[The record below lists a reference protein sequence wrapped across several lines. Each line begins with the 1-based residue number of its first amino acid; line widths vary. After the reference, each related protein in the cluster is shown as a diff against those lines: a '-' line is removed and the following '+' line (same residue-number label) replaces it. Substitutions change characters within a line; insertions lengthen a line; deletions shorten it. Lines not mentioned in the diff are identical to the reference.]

1 MNRETDLYQNK
12 PWMIKRGGEM
22 KQLLLKSKRV
32 LSNHFGFFVFAIILF
47 WLKTYAAYV
56 TEFNLGIS
64 NTIQKFLLFFNPLS
78 SAVLFL
84 GLALFAKGKRAYI
97 WLIVINLLMSI
108 LLYANV
114 VYYRF
119 FSDFITFPT
128 LTQTNNFGDLGG
140 SIFALLHV
148 YDPLYFLDT
157 IILIVLVATK
167 FANPKPIRVAKHK
180 LSLVFV
186 AGILLFSINLGLA
199 ESDRPELLTRTF
211 DRNYIV
217 KYLGAYN
224 YTIYD
229 GIQSAKASTERAL
242 ADGDNMTEVRNYLA
256 STYASPNPEYF
267 GKGKGM
273 NVIYI
278 HLESFQ
284 NFLINY
290 KLNGQEVTPFLNSFT
305 KDANTLY
312 FDNFFH
318 QTGQGK
324 TSDAE
329 FMLENSMFG
338 LPQGSVFTNKAHNTY
353 QSAPA
358 ILGQQGYTSAVFHGN
373 YKTFWN
379 RDDIYKSFGFNK
391 FFDASYYDMNE
402 KDVVNYG
409 LKDKPFF
416 NESIPLLQTLKQPF
430 YTKFITLSNHFPYPI
445 DKEEATIEPAK
456 TGDSSVDTYFQTA
469 RYLDE
474 SVKGFL
480 DYLKQ
485 SGLYDNSI
493 IVMYGDHYGISDN
506 HSTAMSQIM
515 GKEMN
520 SFENAQLQRVP
531 LIIRVPGMKG
541 GVQHQYGGEIDVL
554 PTLLHLLGT
563 DTKNY
568 VQFGSDLLSPEHKQV
583 VPFRNG
589 NYVSPTVTAL
599 NGKYYD
605 TATGNPVE
613 LTDEIKQNEQMVQ
626 KSLKY
631 SDQVVNGDLLRFYTP
646 EGFTPVDRSKYN
658 YNHRD
663 KNKTKVKTTEDGE
676 TK

>member
-1 MNRETDLYQNK
+1 
-12 PWMIKRGGEM
+12 MIKRGGEM

-32 LSNHFGFFVFAIILF
+32 LSNHFGFFIFAVVLF

-56 TEFNLGIS
+56 TEFDLGIS

-84 GLALFAKGKRAYI
+84 GLALFAKGKRSYI
-97 WLIVINLLMSI
+97 WLIIINLLLSI
-108 LLYANV
+108 ILYSNV

-140 SIFALLHV
+140 SILALLHL

-157 IILIVLVATK
+157 IILLVLVITK
-167 FANPKPIRVAKHK
+167 FANPKPIRVAKYK
-180 LSLVFV
+180 LSLVFIM
-186 AGILLFSINLGLA
+186 GILIFSINLGLA

-229 GIQSAKASTERAL
+229 GIQSMKASTERAL
-242 ADGDNMTEVRNYLA
+242 ADGDSMTGVRNYIT
-256 STYASPNPEYF
+256 SNYASPNPEYF

-305 KDANTLY
+305 QDANTLY

-329 FMLENSMFG
+329 FMLENSLFG

-353 QSAPA
+353 QAAPA

-416 NESIPLLQTLKQPF
+416 NESIPMLQTLKQPF
-430 YTKFITLSNHFPYPI
+430 YAKFITLSNHFPYPI
-445 DKEEATIEPAK
+445 NKDEATIEPAK

-474 SVKGFL
+474 SVKSFM

-506 HSTAMSQIM
+506 HNAAMSQIM
-515 GKEMN
+515 GKEIN

-531 LIIRVPGMKG
+531 LIIHVPGMKG

-568 VQFGSDLLSPEHKQV
+568 IQFGTDLLSPEHQQV

-589 NYVSPTVTAL
+589 NYVSPDVTAL

-605 TATGNPVE
+605 TTTGKPVE
-613 LTDEIKQNEQMVQ
+613 ATDEIKQNEKIVQ
-626 KSLKY
+626 QKLKF
-631 SDQVVNGDLLRFYTP
+631 SDEVVNGDLLRFYTP

-663 KNKTKVKTTEDGE
+663 KNKTKVKTTQEG
-676 TK
+676 

>member
-1 MNRETDLYQNK
+1 
-12 PWMIKRGGEM
+12 M

-32 LSNHFGFFVFAIILF
+32 LSNHFGFFIFAVVLF

-56 TEFNLGIS
+56 TEFDLGIS

-84 GLALFAKGKRAYI
+84 GLALFAKGKQSYI
-97 WLIVINLLMSI
+97 WLIIINLLLSI
-108 LLYANV
+108 ILYSNV

-140 SIFALLHV
+140 SILALLHL

-157 IILIVLVATK
+157 IILLVLVITK
-167 FANPKPIRVAKHK
+167 FANPKPIRVAKYK
-180 LSLVFV
+180 LSLVFIM
-186 AGILLFSINLGLA
+186 GILIFSINLGLA

-229 GIQSAKASTERAL
+229 GIQSMKASTERAL
-242 ADGDNMTEVRNYLA
+242 ADGDSMTGVRNYIT
-256 STYASPNPEYF
+256 SNYASPNPEYF

-305 KDANTLY
+305 QDANTLY

-329 FMLENSMFG
+329 FMLENSLFG

-353 QSAPA
+353 QAAPA

-416 NESIPLLQTLKQPF
+416 NESIPMLQTLKQPF
-430 YTKFITLSNHFPYPI
+430 YAKFITLSNHFPYPI
-445 DKEEATIEPAK
+445 NKDEATIEPAK

-474 SVKGFL
+474 SVKSFM

-506 HSTAMSQIM
+506 HNAAMSQIM
-515 GKEMN
+515 GKEIN

-531 LIIRVPGMKG
+531 LIIHVPGMKG

-568 VQFGSDLLSPEHKQV
+568 IQFGTDLLSPEHQQV

-589 NYVSPTVTAL
+589 NYVSPAVTAL

-605 TATGNPVE
+605 TTTGKPVE
-613 LTDEIKQNEQMVQ
+613 ATDEIKQNEKMVQ
-626 KSLKY
+626 QKLKF
-631 SDQVVNGDLLRFYTP
+631 SDEVVNGDLLRFYTP

-663 KNKTKVKTTEDGE
+663 KNKMKVKTTQEG
-676 TK
+676 

>member
-1 MNRETDLYQNK
+1 
-12 PWMIKRGGEM
+12 MIKRGGEM
-22 KQLLLKSKRV
+22 KQFLLKSKSV
-32 LSNHFGFFVFAIILF
+32 LSNHFGFFLFAVILL

-84 GLALFAKGKRAYI
+84 GLALFAKGKRSYI
-97 WLIVINLLMSI
+97 WLIVINLLLSI

-140 SIFALLHV
+140 SILALLHL

-186 AGILLFSINLGLA
+186 AGILLFSVNLGLA

-242 ADGDNMTEVRNYLA
+242 ADGDNMTEVRNYLT

-284 NFLINY
+284 NFLIDY

-338 LPQGSVFTNKAHNTY
+338 LPQGSVFTTKSHNTY

-445 DKEEATIEPAK
+445 DKAEATIEPAT

-474 SVKGFL
+474 SVKGFI

-506 HSTAMSQIM
+506 HNAAMSKVM

-531 LIIRVPGMKG
+531 LIVRVPGVKG

-583 VPFRNG
+583 VAFRNG
-589 NYVSPTVTAL
+589 NYASPTVTAL

-605 TATGNPVE
+605 TTTGKPVE
-613 LTDEIKQNEQMVQ
+613 FTDEIKKNEQMVQ
-626 KSLKY
+626 NSLKY

-658 YNHRD
+658 YNNRD
-663 KNKTKVKTTEDGE
+663 KNKTKVKTTPEGE
-676 TK
+676 AK

>member
-1 MNRETDLYQNK
+1 
-12 PWMIKRGGEM
+12 M
-22 KQLLLKSKRV
+22 KQFLVTSRRV
-32 LSNHFGFFVFAIILF
+32 LSNHVGFFFFAVVLF

-56 TEFNLGIS
+56 IEFNLGVS
-64 NTIQKFLLFFNPLS
+64 NTLQKFLLFFNPLS
-78 SAVLFL
+78 SAILFL
-84 GLALFAKGKRAYI
+84 GLALFSKGKRSYI
-97 WLIVINLLMSI
+97 WLIIINFLMTFI
-108 LLYANV
+108 LYANV

-119 FSDFITFPT
+119 FNDFITFPT

-140 SIFALLHV
+140 SVFALLHA

-157 IILIVLVATK
+157 IILIVLVAIK

-180 LSLVFV
+180 LSLVFIT
-186 AGILLFSINLGLA
+186 GILIFSINLGLA
-199 ESDRPELLTRTF
+199 EFDRPELLKKTF

-224 YTIYD
+224 YLIHD
-229 GIQSAKASTERAL
+229 GIKSAKASTERAL
-242 ADGDNMTEVRNYLA
+242 ADGDDMTEVRNFLA

-267 GKGKGM
+267 SKGKGM

-284 NFLINY
+284 NFLIDY
-290 KLNGQEVTPFLNSFT
+290 QLNGQEVTPFLNSFT

-312 FDNFFH
+312 FDNYFH

-329 FMLENSMFG
+329 FILENSMFG
-338 LPQGSVFTNKAHNTY
+338 LPQGSVFTTKPLNTF

-373 YKTFWN
+373 NKTFWN
-379 RDDIYKSFGFNK
+379 RDEVYKSFGFDK
-391 FFDASYYDMNE
+391 FFDASYYDMSKGN
-402 KDVVNYG
+402 VINYG
-409 LKDKPFF
+409 LKDKLFF
-416 NESIPLLQTLKQPF
+416 NESMPLLQTLQQPF
-430 YTKFITLSNHFPYPI
+430 YTKFITVTHHFPYPLA
-445 DKEEATIEPAK
+445 EEDQTIEPAQ
-456 TGDSSVDTYFQTA
+456 TGDLSVDRYFQTA

-474 SVKGFL
+474 SIKGFI
-480 DYLKQ
+480 DSLKE

-506 HSTAMSQIM
+506 HNKAMSQLM
-515 GKEMN
+515 GKEIN
-520 SFENAQLQRVP
+520 SFESTQLQRVP
-531 LIIRVPGMKG
+531 LMIRVPGIKG
-541 GVQHQYGGEIDVL
+541 GVQHQYGGAIDVL

-583 VPFRNG
+583 VAFRNG

-605 TATGNPVE
+605 TTTGAPVE
-613 LTDEIKQNEQMVQ
+613 KTAEIKQNELFVQ
-626 KSLKY
+626 KSLNY
-631 SDQVVNGDLLRFYTP
+631 SDKVVNGDLLRFYTP
-646 EGFTPVDRSKYN
+646 EGFTPIDRSKYN
-658 YNHRD
+658 YNNRD
-663 KNKTKVKTTEDGE
+663 KNTTEKE
-676 TK
+676 NTK

>member
-1 MNRETDLYQNK
+1 
-12 PWMIKRGGEM
+12 MIKRGGEM

-32 LSNHFGFFVFAIILF
+32 LSNHFGFFIFAVVLF

-56 TEFNLGIS
+56 TEFDLGIS

-84 GLALFAKGKRAYI
+84 GLALFAKGKRSYI
-97 WLIVINLLMSI
+97 WLIIINLLLSI
-108 LLYANV
+108 ILYSNV

-140 SIFALLHV
+140 SILALLHL

-157 IILIVLVATK
+157 IILLVLVITK
-167 FANPKPIRVAKHK
+167 FANPKPIRVAKYK
-180 LSLVFV
+180 LSLVFIM
-186 AGILLFSINLGLA
+186 GILIFSINLGLA

-229 GIQSAKASTERAL
+229 GIQSMKASTERAL
-242 ADGDNMTEVRNYLA
+242 ADGDSMTGVRNYIT
-256 STYASPNPEYF
+256 SNYASPNPEYF

-305 KDANTLY
+305 QDANTLY

-329 FMLENSMFG
+329 FMLENSLFG

-353 QSAPA
+353 QAAPA

-416 NESIPLLQTLKQPF
+416 NESIPMLQTLKQPF
-430 YTKFITLSNHFPYPI
+430 YAKFITLSNHFPYPI
-445 DKEEATIEPAK
+445 NKDEATIEPAK

-474 SVKGFL
+474 SVKSFM

-506 HSTAMSQIM
+506 HNAAMSQIM
-515 GKEMN
+515 GKEIN

-531 LIIRVPGMKG
+531 LIIHVPGMKG

-568 VQFGSDLLSPEHKQV
+568 IQFGTDLLSPEHQQV

-589 NYVSPTVTAL
+589 NYVSPAVTAL

-605 TATGNPVE
+605 TTTGKPVE
-613 LTDEIKQNEQMVQ
+613 ATDEIKQNEKMVQ
-626 KSLKY
+626 QKLKF
-631 SDQVVNGDLLRFYTP
+631 SDEVVNGDLLRFYTP

-663 KNKTKVKTTEDGE
+663 INKTKVKTTQEG
-676 TK
+676 

>member
-1 MNRETDLYQNK
+1 
-12 PWMIKRGGEM
+12 M

-32 LSNHFGFFVFAIILF
+32 LSNHFGFFVFAVILF

-84 GLALFAKGKRAYI
+84 GLALFAKGKRVYI

-157 IILIVLVATK
+157 IILIVLVAIK

-284 NFLINY
+284 NFLIDY

-338 LPQGSVFTNKAHNTY
+338 LPQGSVFTNKAHNTF

-379 RDDIYKSFGFNK
+379 RDEIYKSFGFNK

-506 HSTAMSQIM
+506 HSAAMSQIM

-541 GVQHQYGGEIDVL
+541 GVQHQYGGEIDVM

-605 TATGNPVE
+605 TATGKPVE

>member
-1 MNRETDLYQNK
+1 
-12 PWMIKRGGEM
+12 MIKRGGEM

-32 LSNHFGFFVFAIILF
+32 LSNHFGFFIFAVVLF

-56 TEFNLGIS
+56 TEFDLGIS

-84 GLALFAKGKRAYI
+84 GLALFAKGKRSYI
-97 WLIVINLLMSI
+97 WLIIINLLLSI
-108 LLYANV
+108 ILYSNV

-140 SIFALLHV
+140 SILALLHL

-157 IILIVLVATK
+157 IILLVLVITK
-167 FANPKPIRVAKHK
+167 FANPKPIRVAKYK
-180 LSLVFV
+180 LSLVFIM
-186 AGILLFSINLGLA
+186 GILIFSINLGLA

-229 GIQSAKASTERAL
+229 GIQSMKASTERAL
-242 ADGDNMTEVRNYLA
+242 ADGDSMTGVRNYIT
-256 STYASPNPEYF
+256 SNYASPNPEYF

-305 KDANTLY
+305 QDANTLY

-329 FMLENSMFG
+329 FMLENSLFG

-353 QSAPA
+353 QAAPA

-416 NESIPLLQTLKQPF
+416 NESIPMLQTLKQPF
-430 YTKFITLSNHFPYPI
+430 YAKFITLSNHFPYPI
-445 DKEEATIEPAK
+445 NKDEATIEPAK

-474 SVKGFL
+474 SVKSFM

-506 HSTAMSQIM
+506 HNAAMSQIM
-515 GKEMN
+515 GKEIN

-531 LIIRVPGMKG
+531 LIIHVPGMKG

-568 VQFGSDLLSPEHKQV
+568 IQFGTDLLSTEHQQV

-589 NYVSPTVTAL
+589 NYVSPAVTAL

-605 TATGNPVE
+605 TTTGKPVE
-613 LTDEIKQNEQMVQ
+613 ATDEIKQNEKMVQ
-626 KSLKY
+626 QKLKF
-631 SDQVVNGDLLRFYTP
+631 SDEVVNGDLLRFYTP

-663 KNKTKVKTTEDGE
+663 KNKTKVKTTQEG
-676 TK
+676 

>member
-1 MNRETDLYQNK
+1 
-12 PWMIKRGGEM
+12 MIKRGGEM

-32 LSNHFGFFVFAIILF
+32 LSNHFGFFIFAVVLF

-56 TEFNLGIS
+56 TEFDLGIS

-84 GLALFAKGKRAYI
+84 GLALFAKGKRSYI
-97 WLIVINLLMSI
+97 WLIIINLLLSI
-108 LLYANV
+108 ILYSNV

-140 SIFALLHV
+140 SILALLHL

-157 IILIVLVATK
+157 IILLVLVITK
-167 FANPKPIRVAKHK
+167 FANPKPIRVAKYK
-180 LSLVFV
+180 LSLVFIM
-186 AGILLFSINLGLA
+186 GILIFSINLGLA

-229 GIQSAKASTERAL
+229 GIQSMKASTERAL
-242 ADGDNMTEVRNYLA
+242 ADGDSMTGVRNYIT
-256 STYASPNPEYF
+256 SNYASPNPEYF

-305 KDANTLY
+305 QDANTLY

-329 FMLENSMFG
+329 FMLENSLFG

-353 QSAPA
+353 QAAPA
-358 ILGQQGYTSAVFHGN
+358 IFGQQGYTSAVFHGN

-416 NESIPLLQTLKQPF
+416 NESIPMLQTLKQPF
-430 YTKFITLSNHFPYPI
+430 YAKFITLSNHFPYPI
-445 DKEEATIEPAK
+445 NKDEATIEPAK

-474 SVKGFL
+474 SVKSFM

-506 HSTAMSQIM
+506 HNAAMSQIM
-515 GKEMN
+515 GKEIN

-531 LIIRVPGMKG
+531 LIIHVPGMKG

-568 VQFGSDLLSPEHKQV
+568 IQFGTDLLSPEHQQV

-605 TATGNPVE
+605 TTTGKPVE
-613 LTDEIKQNEQMVQ
+613 ATDEIKQNEKMVQ
-626 KSLKY
+626 QKLKF
-631 SDQVVNGDLLRFYTP
+631 SDEVVNGDLLRFYTP

-663 KNKTKVKTTEDGE
+663 INKTKVKTTQEG
-676 TK
+676 

>member
-1 MNRETDLYQNK
+1 
-12 PWMIKRGGEM
+12 M

-32 LSNHFGFFVFAIILF
+32 LSNHFGFFIFAVVLF

-56 TEFNLGIS
+56 TEFDLGIS

-84 GLALFAKGKRAYI
+84 GLALFAKGKRSYI
-97 WLIVINLLMSI
+97 WLIIINLLLSI
-108 LLYANV
+108 ILYSNV

-140 SIFALLHV
+140 SILALLHL

-157 IILIVLVATK
+157 IILLVLVITK
-167 FANPKPIRVAKHK
+167 FANPKPIRVAKYK
-180 LSLVFV
+180 LSLVFIM
-186 AGILLFSINLGLA
+186 GILIFSINLGLA

-229 GIQSAKASTERAL
+229 GIQSMKASTERAL
-242 ADGDNMTEVRNYLA
+242 ADGDSMTGVRNYIT
-256 STYASPNPEYF
+256 SNYASPNPEYF

-305 KDANTLY
+305 QDANTLY

-329 FMLENSMFG
+329 FMLENSLFG

-353 QSAPA
+353 QAAPA

-416 NESIPLLQTLKQPF
+416 NESIPMLQTLKQPF
-430 YTKFITLSNHFPYPI
+430 YAKFITLSNHFPYPI
-445 DKEEATIEPAK
+445 NKDEATIEPAK

-474 SVKGFL
+474 SVKSFM

-506 HSTAMSQIM
+506 HNAAMSQIM
-515 GKEMN
+515 GKEIN

-531 LIIRVPGMKG
+531 LIIHVPGMKG

-568 VQFGSDLLSPEHKQV
+568 IQFGTDLLSPEHQQV

-589 NYVSPTVTAL
+589 NYVSPAVTAL

-605 TATGNPVE
+605 TTTGKPVE
-613 LTDEIKQNEQMVQ
+613 ATDEIKQNEKIVQ
-626 KSLKY
+626 QKLKF
-631 SDQVVNGDLLRFYTP
+631 SDEVVNGDLLRFYTP

-663 KNKTKVKTTEDGE
+663 KNKTKVKTTQEG
-676 TK
+676 

>member
-1 MNRETDLYQNK
+1 
-12 PWMIKRGGEM
+12 M

-32 LSNHFGFFVFAIILF
+32 LSNHFGFFIFAVVLF

-56 TEFNLGIS
+56 TEFDLGIS

-84 GLALFAKGKRAYI
+84 GLALFAKGKRSYI
-97 WLIVINLLMSI
+97 WLIIINLLLSI
-108 LLYANV
+108 ILYSNV

-140 SIFALLHV
+140 SILALLHL

-157 IILIVLVATK
+157 IILLVLVITK
-167 FANPKPIRVAKHK
+167 FANPKPIRVAKYK
-180 LSLVFV
+180 LSLVFIM
-186 AGILLFSINLGLA
+186 GILIFSINLGLA

-229 GIQSAKASTERAL
+229 GIQSMKASTERAL
-242 ADGDNMTEVRNYLA
+242 ADGDSMTGVRNYIT
-256 STYASPNPEYF
+256 SNYASPNPEYF

-305 KDANTLY
+305 QDANTLY

-329 FMLENSMFG
+329 FMLENSLFG

-353 QSAPA
+353 QAAPA

-416 NESIPLLQTLKQPF
+416 NESIPMLQTLKQPF
-430 YTKFITLSNHFPYPI
+430 YAKFITLSNHFPYPI
-445 DKEEATIEPAK
+445 NKDEATIEPAK

-474 SVKGFL
+474 SVKSFM

-506 HSTAMSQIM
+506 HNAAMSQIM
-515 GKEMN
+515 GKEIN

-531 LIIRVPGMKG
+531 LIIHVPGMKG

-568 VQFGSDLLSPEHKQV
+568 IQFGTDLLSPEHQQV

-589 NYVSPTVTAL
+589 NYVSPDVTAL

-605 TATGNPVE
+605 TTTGKPVE
-613 LTDEIKQNEQMVQ
+613 ATDEIKQNEKIVQ
-626 KSLKY
+626 QKLKF
-631 SDQVVNGDLLRFYTP
+631 SDEVVNGDLLRFYTP

-663 KNKTKVKTTEDGE
+663 KNKTKVKTTQEG
-676 TK
+676 

>member
-1 MNRETDLYQNK
+1 
-12 PWMIKRGGEM
+12 MIKRGGEM
-22 KQLLLKSKRV
+22 KQLLLQSKRV
-32 LSNHFGFFVFAIILF
+32 LSNHFGFFIFAVVLF

-84 GLALFAKGKRAYI
+84 GLALFAKGKRSYI
-97 WLIVINLLMSI
+97 WLIIINLLLSI
-108 LLYANV
+108 LLYSNV

-140 SIFALLHV
+140 SILALLHL

-157 IILIVLVATK
+157 IILLVLVATK
-167 FANPKPIRVAKHK
+167 FVNPKPIRVAKYK
-180 LSLVFV
+180 VSLVFIT
-186 AGILLFSINLGLA
+186 GILIFSINLGLA

-229 GIQSAKASTERAL
+229 GIQSMKASTERAL
-242 ADGDNMTEVRNYLA
+242 ADGDSMTDVRNYIA
-256 STYASPNPEYF
+256 SNYANPNPEYF

-284 NFLINY
+284 NFLIDY

-329 FMLENSMFG
+329 FMLENSLFG

-353 QSAPA
+353 QAAPA

-379 RDDIYKSFGFNK
+379 RDDVYKSFGFNK
-391 FFDASYYDMNE
+391 FFDATYYDMNDN
-402 KDVVNYG
+402 DVVNYG

-416 NESIPLLQTLKQPF
+416 NESIPLLETLKQPF
-430 YTKFITLSNHFPYPI
+430 YSKFITLSNHFPYPI
-445 DKEEATIEPAK
+445 DKEEATIEPAN

-474 SVKGFL
+474 AVKSFM

-506 HSTAMSQIM
+506 HNAAMSQIM
-515 GKEMN
+515 GKEIN

-531 LIIRVPGMKG
+531 LIIRVPGAKG

-568 VQFGSDLLSPEHKQV
+568 IQFGTDLLSPEHKQV

-589 NYVSPTVTAL
+589 NYVSPNVTAL

-605 TATGNPVE
+605 TNTGKPVE
-613 LTDEIKQNEQMVQ
+613 LTDEIKQNEQMVEQ
-626 KSLKY
+626 KLKF

-663 KNKTKVKTTEDGE
+663 KNKKKVQTTQQEG
-676 TK
+676 

>member
-1 MNRETDLYQNK
+1 
-12 PWMIKRGGEM
+12 MIKRGGEM

-32 LSNHFGFFVFAIILF
+32 LSNHFGFFIFAVVLF

-56 TEFNLGIS
+56 TEFDLGIS

-84 GLALFAKGKRAYI
+84 GLALFAKGKRSYI
-97 WLIVINLLMSI
+97 WLIIINLLLSI
-108 LLYANV
+108 ILYSNV

-140 SIFALLHV
+140 SILALLHL

-157 IILIVLVATK
+157 IILLVLVITK
-167 FANPKPIRVAKHK
+167 FANPKPIRVAKYK
-180 LSLVFV
+180 LSLVFIM
-186 AGILLFSINLGLA
+186 GILIFSINLGLA

-229 GIQSAKASTERAL
+229 GIQSMKASTERAL
-242 ADGDNMTEVRNYLA
+242 ADGDSMTGVRNYIT
-256 STYASPNPEYF
+256 SNYASPNPEYF

-305 KDANTLY
+305 QDANTLY

-329 FMLENSMFG
+329 FMLENSLFG

-353 QSAPA
+353 QAAPA

-416 NESIPLLQTLKQPF
+416 NESIPMLQTLKQPF
-430 YTKFITLSNHFPYPI
+430 YAKFITLSNHFPYPI
-445 DKEEATIEPAK
+445 NKDEATIEPAK

-474 SVKGFL
+474 SVKSFM

-506 HSTAMSQIM
+506 HNAAMSQIM
-515 GKEMN
+515 GKEIN

-531 LIIRVPGMKG
+531 LIIHVPGMKG

-568 VQFGSDLLSPEHKQV
+568 IQFGTDLLSPEHQQV

-589 NYVSPTVTAL
+589 NYVSPAVTAL

-605 TATGNPVE
+605 TTTGKPVE
-613 LTDEIKQNEQMVQ
+613 ATDEIKQNEKIVQ
-626 KSLKY
+626 QKLKF
-631 SDQVVNGDLLRFYTP
+631 SDEVVNGDLLRFYTP

-663 KNKTKVKTTEDGE
+663 KNKTKVKTTQEG
-676 TK
+676 

>member
-1 MNRETDLYQNK
+1 
-12 PWMIKRGGEM
+12 MIKRGGEM

-32 LSNHFGFFVFAIILF
+32 LSNHFGFFIFAVVLF

-56 TEFNLGIS
+56 TEFDLGIS

-84 GLALFAKGKRAYI
+84 GLALFAKGKRSYI
-97 WLIVINLLMSI
+97 WLIIINLLLSI
-108 LLYANV
+108 ILYSNV

-140 SIFALLHV
+140 SILALLHL

-157 IILIVLVATK
+157 IILLVLVITK
-167 FANPKPIRVAKHK
+167 FANPKPIRVAKYK
-180 LSLVFV
+180 LSLVFIM
-186 AGILLFSINLGLA
+186 GILIFSINLGLA

-229 GIQSAKASTERAL
+229 GIQSMKASTERAL
-242 ADGDNMTEVRNYLA
+242 ADGDSMTGVRNYIT
-256 STYASPNPEYF
+256 SNYASPNPEYF

-305 KDANTLY
+305 QDANTLY

-329 FMLENSMFG
+329 FMLENSLFG

-353 QSAPA
+353 QAAPA

-416 NESIPLLQTLKQPF
+416 NESIPMLQTLKQPF
-430 YTKFITLSNHFPYPI
+430 YAKFITLSNHFPYPI
-445 DKEEATIEPAK
+445 NKDEATIEPAK

-474 SVKGFL
+474 SVKSFM

-506 HSTAMSQIM
+506 HNAAMSQIM
-515 GKEMN
+515 GKEIN

-531 LIIRVPGMKG
+531 LIIHVPGMKG

-568 VQFGSDLLSPEHKQV
+568 IQFGTDLLSPEHQQV

-589 NYVSPTVTAL
+589 NYVSPAVTAL

-605 TATGNPVE
+605 TTTGKPVE
-613 LTDEIKQNEQMVQ
+613 ATDEIKQNEKMVQ
-626 KSLKY
+626 QKLKF
-631 SDQVVNGDLLRFYTP
+631 SDEVVNGDLLRFYTP

-663 KNKTKVKTTEDGE
+663 KNKTKVKTTQEG
-676 TK
+676 

>member
-1 MNRETDLYQNK
+1 
-12 PWMIKRGGEM
+12 MIKRGGEM

-32 LSNHFGFFVFAIILF
+32 LSNHFGFFIFAVVLF

-56 TEFNLGIS
+56 TEFDLGIS

-84 GLALFAKGKRAYI
+84 GLALFAKGKRSYI
-97 WLIVINLLMSI
+97 WLIIINLLLSI
-108 LLYANV
+108 ILYANV

-140 SIFALLHV
+140 SILALLHL

-167 FANPKPIRVAKHK
+167 FVNPKPIRVAKHK
-180 LSLVFV
+180 LSLVFI
-186 AGILLFSINLGLA
+186 AGILIFSINLGLA

-229 GIQSAKASTERAL
+229 GIQSMKASTERAL
-242 ADGDNMTEVRNYLA
+242 ADGDSMTGVRNYTT
-256 STYASPNPEYF
+256 SNYAAPNPNYF

-290 KLNGQEVTPFLNSFT
+290 KLNGQEVTPYLNSFT

-329 FMLENSMFG
+329 FMLENSLFG

-353 QSAPA
+353 QAAPA

-391 FFDASYYDMNE
+391 FFDATYYDMNE
-402 KDVVNYG
+402 NDVVNYG

-430 YTKFITLSNHFPYPI
+430 YAKFITLSNHFPYPI
-445 DKEEATIEPAK
+445 NKEEATIEPAK

-474 SVKGFL
+474 SVKGFM

-506 HSTAMSQIM
+506 HNAAMSQIM

-520 SFENAQLQRVP
+520 AFENAQLQRVP
-531 LIIRVPGMKG
+531 LIIRVPGMQG

-568 VQFGSDLLSPEHKQV
+568 IQFGTDLLSPEHNQV

-605 TATGNPVE
+605 TTTGKTVE
-613 LTDEIKQNEQMVQ
+613 ATDEIKQNEKMVQ
-626 KSLKY
+626 QKLKF

-663 KNKTKVKTTEDGE
+663 KNKNKVKTTQAGTTE
-676 TK
+676 

>member
-32 LSNHFGFFVFAIILF
+32 LSNHFGFFVFAVILF

-84 GLALFAKGKRAYI
+84 GLALFAKGKRVYI

-157 IILIVLVATK
+157 IILIVLVAIK

-284 NFLINY
+284 NFLIDY

-338 LPQGSVFTNKAHNTY
+338 LPQGSVFTNKAHNTF

-379 RDDIYKSFGFNK
+379 RDEIYKSFGFNK

-506 HSTAMSQIM
+506 HSAAMSQIM

-541 GVQHQYGGEIDVL
+541 GVQHQYGGEIDVM

-605 TATGNPVE
+605 TATGKPVE

>member
-1 MNRETDLYQNK
+1 
-12 PWMIKRGGEM
+12 M

-32 LSNHFGFFVFAIILF
+32 LSNHFGFFIFAVVLF

-56 TEFNLGIS
+56 TEFDLGIS

-84 GLALFAKGKRAYI
+84 GLALFAKGKRSYI
-97 WLIVINLLMSI
+97 WLIIINLLLSI
-108 LLYANV
+108 ILYSNV

-140 SIFALLHV
+140 SILALLHL

-157 IILIVLVATK
+157 IILLVLVITK
-167 FANPKPIRVAKHK
+167 FANPKPIRVAKYK
-180 LSLVFV
+180 LSLVFIM
-186 AGILLFSINLGLA
+186 GILIFSINLGLA

-229 GIQSAKASTERAL
+229 GIQSMKASTERAL
-242 ADGDNMTEVRNYLA
+242 ADGDSMTGVRNYIT
-256 STYASPNPEYF
+256 SNYASPNPEYF

-305 KDANTLY
+305 QDANTLY

-329 FMLENSMFG
+329 FMLENSLFG

-353 QSAPA
+353 QAAPA

-416 NESIPLLQTLKQPF
+416 NESIPMLQTLKQPF
-430 YTKFITLSNHFPYPI
+430 YAKFITLSNHFPYPI
-445 DKEEATIEPAK
+445 NKDEATIEPAK

-474 SVKGFL
+474 SVKSFM

-506 HSTAMSQIM
+506 HNAAMSQIM
-515 GKEMN
+515 GKEIN

-531 LIIRVPGMKG
+531 LIIHVPGMKG

-568 VQFGSDLLSPEHKQV
+568 IQFGTDLLSTEHQQV

-589 NYVSPTVTAL
+589 NYVSPAVTAL

-605 TATGNPVE
+605 TTTGKPVE
-613 LTDEIKQNEQMVQ
+613 ATDEIKQNEKMVQ
-626 KSLKY
+626 QKLKF
-631 SDQVVNGDLLRFYTP
+631 SDEVVNGDLLRFYTP

-663 KNKTKVKTTEDGE
+663 KNKTKVKTTQEG
-676 TK
+676 

>member
-1 MNRETDLYQNK
+1 
-12 PWMIKRGGEM
+12 MIKRGGEM
-22 KQLLLKSKRV
+22 QQFLLKSKRV
-32 LSNHFGFFVFAIILF
+32 LSNHFGFFVFAVILL

-56 TEFNLGIS
+56 MEFNLGIS
-64 NTIQKFLLFFNPLS
+64 NTIQKFLLFLNPLS

-84 GLALFAKGKRAYI
+84 GLALFARGKRAYI
-97 WLIVINLLMSI
+97 WLIIINLLMSI

-140 SIFALLHV
+140 SIFALLHL

-167 FANPKPIRVAKHK
+167 FVNPKPIRVAKHK

-186 AGILLFSINLGLA
+186 AGILFFSINLGLA
-199 ESDRPELLTRTF
+199 ESDRPQLLTRTF

-217 KYLGAYN
+217 KYLGVYN
-224 YTIYD
+224 FTIYD

-242 ADGDNMTEVRNYLA
+242 ADGDNMTEVRNYLT

-284 NFLINY
+284 NFLLNY

-338 LPQGSVFTNKAHNTY
+338 LPQGSVFTNKANNTY

-379 RDDIYKSFGFNK
+379 RDEIYKSFGFNK

-445 DKEEATIEPAK
+445 DKAEATIEPAK

-474 SVKGFL
+474 SVKGFI

-506 HSTAMSQIM
+506 HSAAMSQIM

-531 LIIRVPGMKG
+531 LIIRVPGMEG

-568 VQFGSDLLSPEHKQV
+568 VQFGSDLLSPDHKQV

-613 LTDEIKQNEQMVQ
+613 FTDEIKQNEQMVQ

-658 YNHRD
+658 YNNRD
-663 KNKTKVKTTEDGE
+663 NNKTKVKTTEDGE

>member
-1 MNRETDLYQNK
+1 
-12 PWMIKRGGEM
+12 M
-22 KQLLLKSKRV
+22 KQFLVTSRRV
-32 LSNHFGFFVFAIILF
+32 LSNHFGFFFFAVVIF

-56 TEFNLGIS
+56 IEFNLGVS
-64 NTIQKFLLFFNPLS
+64 NTLQKFLLFFNPLS
-78 SAVLFL
+78 SAILFL
-84 GLALFAKGKRAYI
+84 GLALFAKGKRSYI
-97 WLIVINLLMSI
+97 WLISINFLMTFI
-108 LLYANV
+108 LYANV

-119 FSDFITFPT
+119 FNDFITFPT

-140 SIFALLHV
+140 SVFALLHA

-157 IILIVLVATK
+157 IILIVLVAIK

-180 LSLVFV
+180 LSLVFIT
-186 AGILLFSINLGLA
+186 GILFFSINLGLA
-199 ESDRPELLTRTF
+199 EFDRPELLKKTF

-224 YTIYD
+224 YLIHD
-229 GIQSAKASTERAL
+229 GIKSAKASTERAL
-242 ADGDNMTEVRNYLA
+242 ADGDDMTEVKNFLA

-267 GKGKGM
+267 SKGKGM

-284 NFLINY
+284 NFLIDY
-290 KLNGQEVTPFLNSFT
+290 QLNGQEVTPFLNSFT

-312 FDNFFH
+312 FDNYFH

-329 FMLENSMFG
+329 FILENSMFG
-338 LPQGSVFTNKAHNTY
+338 LPQGSVFTTKPRNTY

-373 YKTFWN
+373 NKTFWN
-379 RDDIYKSFGFNK
+379 RDEVYKSFGFDK
-391 FFDASYYDMNE
+391 FFDASYYDMSKGN
-402 KDVVNYG
+402 VINYG
-409 LKDKPFF
+409 LKDKLFF
-416 NESIPLLQTLKQPF
+416 NESMPLLQTLQQPF
-430 YTKFITLSNHFPYPI
+430 YTKFITVTHHFPYPL
-445 DKEEATIEPAK
+445 DEEDQTIEPAQ
-456 TGDSSVDTYFQTA
+456 TGDLSVDRYFQTA

-474 SVKGFL
+474 SIKGFINS
-480 DYLKQ
+480 LKE

-506 HSTAMSQIM
+506 HNKAMSQLM
-515 GKEMN
+515 GKEIN
-520 SFENAQLQRVP
+520 SFESTQLQRVP
-531 LIIRVPGMKG
+531 LMIRVPGIKG
-541 GVQHQYGGEIDVL
+541 GVQHQYGGAIDVL

-583 VPFRNG
+583 VAFRNG

-605 TATGNPVE
+605 TTTGAPVE
-613 LTDEIKQNEQMVQ
+613 KTEEIKQNELFVQ

-631 SDQVVNGDLLRFYTP
+631 SDKVVNGDLLRFYTP
-646 EGFTPVDRSKYN
+646 EGFTPIDRSKYN
-658 YNHRD
+658 YTNRD
-663 KNKTKVKTTEDGE
+663 KNTTEKE
-676 TK
+676 NTK

>member
-1 MNRETDLYQNK
+1 
-12 PWMIKRGGEM
+12 M

-32 LSNHFGFFVFAIILF
+32 LSNHFGFFIFAVVLF

-56 TEFNLGIS
+56 TEFDLGIS

-84 GLALFAKGKRAYI
+84 GLALFAKGKRSYI
-97 WLIVINLLMSI
+97 WLIIINLLLSI
-108 LLYANV
+108 ILYSNV

-140 SIFALLHV
+140 SILALLHL

-157 IILIVLVATK
+157 IILLVLVITK
-167 FANPKPIRVAKHK
+167 FANPKPICVAKYK
-180 LSLVFV
+180 LSLVFIM
-186 AGILLFSINLGLA
+186 GILIFSINLGLA

-229 GIQSAKASTERAL
+229 GIQSMKASTERAL
-242 ADGDNMTEVRNYLA
+242 ADGDSMTGVRNYIT
-256 STYASPNPEYF
+256 SNYASPNPEYF

-305 KDANTLY
+305 QDANTLY

-329 FMLENSMFG
+329 FMLENSLFG
-338 LPQGSVFTNKAHNTY
+338 LPQGSVFTNKAHNKY
-353 QSAPA
+353 QAAPA

-416 NESIPLLQTLKQPF
+416 NESIPMLQTLKQPF
-430 YTKFITLSNHFPYPI
+430 YAKFITLSNHFPYPI
-445 DKEEATIEPAK
+445 NKDEATIEPAK

-474 SVKGFL
+474 SVKSFM

-506 HSTAMSQIM
+506 HNAAMSQIM
-515 GKEMN
+515 GKEIN

-531 LIIRVPGMKG
+531 LIIHVPGMKG

-568 VQFGSDLLSPEHKQV
+568 IQFGTDLLSPEHQQV

-589 NYVSPTVTAL
+589 NYVSPAVTAL

-605 TATGNPVE
+605 TTTGKPVE
-613 LTDEIKQNEQMVQ
+613 ATDEIKQNEKMVQ
-626 KSLKY
+626 QKLKF
-631 SDQVVNGDLLRFYTP
+631 SDEVVNGDLLRFYTP

-663 KNKTKVKTTEDGE
+663 KNKTKVKTTQEG
-676 TK
+676 

>member
-1 MNRETDLYQNK
+1 
-12 PWMIKRGGEM
+12 MIKRGGEM

-32 LSNHFGFFVFAIILF
+32 LSNHFGFFIFAVVLF

-56 TEFNLGIS
+56 TEFDLGIS

-84 GLALFAKGKRAYI
+84 GLALFAKGKRSYI
-97 WLIVINLLMSI
+97 WLIIINLLLSI
-108 LLYANV
+108 ILYSNV

-140 SIFALLHV
+140 SILALLHL

-157 IILIVLVATK
+157 IILLVLVITK
-167 FANPKPIRVAKHK
+167 FANPKPIRVAKYK
-180 LSLVFV
+180 LSLVFIM
-186 AGILLFSINLGLA
+186 GILIFSINLGLA

-229 GIQSAKASTERAL
+229 GIQSMKASTERAL
-242 ADGDNMTEVRNYLA
+242 ADGDSMTGVRNYIT
-256 STYASPNPEYF
+256 SNYASPNPEYF

-305 KDANTLY
+305 QDANTLY

-329 FMLENSMFG
+329 FMLENSLFG

-353 QSAPA
+353 QAAPA

-416 NESIPLLQTLKQPF
+416 NESIPMLQTLKQPF
-430 YTKFITLSNHFPYPI
+430 YAKFITLSNHFPYPI
-445 DKEEATIEPAK
+445 NKDEATIEPAK

-474 SVKGFL
+474 SVKSFM

-506 HSTAMSQIM
+506 HNAAMSQIM
-515 GKEMN
+515 GKEIN

-531 LIIRVPGMKG
+531 LIIHVPGMKG

-568 VQFGSDLLSPEHKQV
+568 IQFGTDLLSPEHQQV

-605 TATGNPVE
+605 TTTGKPVE
-613 LTDEIKQNEQMVQ
+613 ATDEIKQNEKIVQ
-626 KSLKY
+626 QKLKF
-631 SDQVVNGDLLRFYTP
+631 SDEVVNGDLLRFYTP

-663 KNKTKVKTTEDGE
+663 INKTKVKTTQEG
-676 TK
+676 

>member
-1 MNRETDLYQNK
+1 
-12 PWMIKRGGEM
+12 M
-22 KQLLLKSKRV
+22 KQLLLQSKRV
-32 LSNHFGFFVFAIILF
+32 LSNHFGFFIFAVVLF

-84 GLALFAKGKRAYI
+84 GLALFAKGKRSYI
-97 WLIVINLLMSI
+97 WLIIINLLLSI
-108 LLYANV
+108 LLYSNV

-140 SIFALLHV
+140 SILALLHL

-157 IILIVLVATK
+157 IILLVLVATK
-167 FANPKPIRVAKHK
+167 FVNPKPIRVAKYK
-180 LSLVFV
+180 VSLVFIT
-186 AGILLFSINLGLA
+186 GILIFSINLGLA

-229 GIQSAKASTERAL
+229 GIQSMKASTERAL
-242 ADGDNMTEVRNYLA
+242 ADGDSMTDVRNYIA
-256 STYASPNPEYF
+256 SNYANPNPEYF

-284 NFLINY
+284 NFLIDY

-329 FMLENSMFG
+329 FMLENSLFG

-353 QSAPA
+353 QAAPA

-379 RDDIYKSFGFNK
+379 RDDVYKSFGFNK
-391 FFDASYYDMNE
+391 FFDATYYDMNDN
-402 KDVVNYG
+402 DVVNYG

-416 NESIPLLQTLKQPF
+416 NESIPLLETLKQPF
-430 YTKFITLSNHFPYPI
+430 YSKFITLSNHFPYPI
-445 DKEEATIEPAK
+445 DKEEATIEPAN

-474 SVKGFL
+474 AVKSFM

-506 HSTAMSQIM
+506 HNAAMSQIM
-515 GKEMN
+515 GKEIN

-531 LIIRVPGMKG
+531 LIIRVPGAKG

-568 VQFGSDLLSPEHKQV
+568 IQFGTDLLSPEHKQV

-589 NYVSPTVTAL
+589 NYVSPNVTAL

-605 TATGNPVE
+605 TNTGKPVE
-613 LTDEIKQNEQMVQ
+613 LTDEIKQNEQMVEQ
-626 KSLKY
+626 KLKF

-663 KNKTKVKTTEDGE
+663 KNKKKVQTTQQEG
-676 TK
+676 

>member
-1 MNRETDLYQNK
+1 
-12 PWMIKRGGEM
+12 MIKRGGEM

-157 IILIVLVATK
+157 IILIALVATK
-167 FANPKPIRVAKHK
+167 FASPKPIRVAKHK

-284 NFLINY
+284 NFLIDY

-338 LPQGSVFTNKAHNTY
+338 LPQGSVFTNKAHNTF

-373 YKTFWN
+373 YKTF
-379 RDDIYKSFGFNK
+379 
-391 FFDASYYDMNE
+391 
-402 KDVVNYG
+402 
-409 LKDKPFF
+409 
-416 NESIPLLQTLKQPF
+416 
-430 YTKFITLSNHFPYPI
+430 
-445 DKEEATIEPAK
+445 
-456 TGDSSVDTYFQTA
+456 
-469 RYLDE
+469 
-474 SVKGFL
+474 
-480 DYLKQ
+480 
-485 SGLYDNSI
+485 
-493 IVMYGDHYGISDN
+493 
-506 HSTAMSQIM
+506 
-515 GKEMN
+515 
-520 SFENAQLQRVP
+520 
-531 LIIRVPGMKG
+531 
-541 GVQHQYGGEIDVL
+541 
-554 PTLLHLLGT
+554 
-563 DTKNY
+563 
-568 VQFGSDLLSPEHKQV
+568 
-583 VPFRNG
+583 
-589 NYVSPTVTAL
+589 
-599 NGKYYD
+599 
-605 TATGNPVE
+605 
-613 LTDEIKQNEQMVQ
+613 
-626 KSLKY
+626 
-631 SDQVVNGDLLRFYTP
+631 
-646 EGFTPVDRSKYN
+646 
-658 YNHRD
+658 
-663 KNKTKVKTTEDGE
+663 
-676 TK
+676 